1 MTNSRARQSELDY
14 LSQYDIADF
23 PNATYAVEGSE
34 FVFTAQEI
42 MDNQAKMEDEMYPE
56 DYGYEADDYPTRE
69 EVRAMAEAELQ
80 AEYPF

>member
-1 MTNSRARQSELDY
+1 MTTSPHRQDQLDY
-14 LSQYDIADF
+14 LSQYDIAVYPD
-23 PNATYAVEGSE
+23 ATYSVEGSDH
-34 FVFTAQEI
+34 VFTAQEI

-56 DYGYEADDYPTRE
+56 DYGYDVDDYPTRE

>member
-1 MTNSRARQSELDY
+1 MTTSPHRQDQLDY
-14 LSQYDIADF
+14 LSQFDVSEFPLAD
-23 PNATYAVEGSE
+23 YGLEGSE
-34 FVFTAQEI
+34 FRFTAQEI

-56 DYGYEADDYPTRE
+56 DYGYDVDDYPTRE

>member
-80 AEYPF
+80 AEYPS